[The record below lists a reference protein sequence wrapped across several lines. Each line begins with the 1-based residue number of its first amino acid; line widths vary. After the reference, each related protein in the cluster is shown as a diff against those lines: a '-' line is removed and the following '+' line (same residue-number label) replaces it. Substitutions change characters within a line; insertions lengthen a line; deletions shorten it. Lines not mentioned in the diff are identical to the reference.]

1 MTAVTAGQLL
11 RDARKNLGL
20 TQTEV
25 GRKLPGNLTAAYIS
39 DIELGRRPLT
49 AERLPQ
55 FVKILKL
62 SREQANLV
70 YQAAGILP
78 DDVLARVLS
87 APKVWDFDFKAL
99 AALPPES
106 LPTVSRREAKKA
118 I

>member
-1 MTAVTAGQLL
+1 MSAGQLL
-11 RDARKNLGL
+11 RDARKKLGL
-20 TQTEV
+20 TLAEV

-49 AERLPQ
+49 AERIPQ

-62 SREQANLV
+62 SREEANEV

-87 APKVWDFDFKAL
+87 APKAWDFDFRAL

-106 LPTVSRREAKKA
+106 VPTISRREAKKGL
-118 I
+118 